1 MWSLGRVALRSRT
14 RNDSII
20 KNLQNNNNITKIFGR
35 GSHEKFVNIF
45 VNSLKK
51 DYVENGKVEF
61 SSTVKPFYD
70 RNIKTHEICFAAGKR
85 NL

>member
-1 MWSLGRVALRSRT
+1 M
-14 RNDSII
+14 
-20 KNLQNNNNITKIFGR
+20 
-35 GSHEKFVNIF
+35 NIF

-85 NL
+85 NFVNKSINVSSRVSLRRKPQFAHTCASAG

>member
-1 MWSLGRVALRSRT
+1 M
-14 RNDSII
+14 
-20 KNLQNNNNITKIFGR
+20 
-35 GSHEKFVNIF
+35 NIF

>member
-1 MWSLGRVALRSRT
+1 MKGLTKLFALGQGE
-14 RNDSII
+14 N
-20 KNLQNNNNITKIFGR
+20 
-35 GSHEKFVNIF
+35 FVNIF